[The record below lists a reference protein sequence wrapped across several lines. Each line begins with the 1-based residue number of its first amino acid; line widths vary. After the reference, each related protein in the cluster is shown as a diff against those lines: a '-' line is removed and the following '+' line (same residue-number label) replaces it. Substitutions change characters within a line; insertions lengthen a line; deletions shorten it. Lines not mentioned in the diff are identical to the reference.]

1 MRNCRIMILI
11 KFRFRSARRRRSQRN
26 GSAFQPTPIVA
37 TLQLLFPPLL
47 PKGRADVFYCFRN
60 RAKKKGVEHN
70 GAKINKQGFSSP
82 TNSNCFFFDAL
93 FCFFVHRCFSFQRA
107 GFQSQRGISFRQW
120 RCGAWRLGHLSH
132 NYTSSKNETQ
142 LGYFRG
148 SRVPRVRR

>member
-1 MRNCRIMILI
+1 MILI

-82 TNSNCFFFDAL
+82 NSNLFIFLMHCFASLFIVAFPSRGRASKVNEGSPFVSGDA
-93 FCFFVHRCFSFQRA
+93 
-107 GFQSQRGISFRQW
+107 GRG
-120 RCGAWRLGHLSH
+120 G
-132 NYTSSKNETQ
+132 
-142 LGYFRG
+142 
-148 SRVPRVRR
+148 